1 MWGITGRG
9 ARLGD
14 WRRSARTLHTGIAR
28 IAVRGPLE
36 HAVLDISGELDF
48 SSSQDAIDVASQLPH
63 RIVSL
68 DLAGLEFVDVA
79 GARAIEQ
86 IRASRQELHGERP
99 ALLGATPAVE
109 RTLRFVRTRDRG
121 IVVTDESRGM
131 SHA

>member
-14 WRRSARTLHTGIAR
+14 WRRSARTLHAGIAR

-48 SSSQDAIDVASQLPH
+48 SSSGDAIDVAAQLPH

-79 GARAIEQ
+79 GARAIER
-86 IRASRQELHGERP
+86 IREDRQALHGERP
-99 ALLGATPAVE
+99 ALLGACASVE

-121 IVVTDESRGM
+121 IVVADAPRMTT
-131 SHA
+131 A